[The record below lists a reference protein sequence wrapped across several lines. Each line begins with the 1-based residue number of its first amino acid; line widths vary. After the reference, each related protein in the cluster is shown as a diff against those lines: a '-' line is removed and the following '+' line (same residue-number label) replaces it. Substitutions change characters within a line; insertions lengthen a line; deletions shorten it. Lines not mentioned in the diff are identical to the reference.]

1 MKDYAGEVR
10 SETLF
15 KAGLHYLKELRTLAY
30 AELKA
35 ENSHELTRS
44 LEVLNLLD
52 LAEVTI
58 LAGDYRKDNRGI
70 HHNRIDY
77 PFANP
82 LLDGCLETIEKT
94 KEGVKIDFRPEVRA

>member
-1 MKDYAGEVR
+1 M
-10 SETLF
+10 
-15 KAGLHYLKELRTLAY
+15 KELRTLAY
-30 AELKA
+30 AELRA

-77 PFANP
+77 PFTNP

-94 KEGVKIDFRPEVRA
+94 AEGVKIDFRPEVRA